1 MRHRCAGFRVLLW
14 GGASVT
20 PVALPATLIS
30 LTGPMDSAYRGAPA
44 VYAYNGTRTEIY
56 TMDTAYQGA
65 PMVVAVNG

>member
-1 MRHRCAGFRVLLW
+1 MRHRCAAFRVLLW

-30 LTGPMDSAYRGAPA
+30 LTGTMDSAYRGQPA
-44 VYAYNGTRTEIY
+44 VYAYSGTRTNLY
-56 TMDTAYQGA
+56 ATDTAYRGA